1 MKFQEQRRYPRIK
14 PPKSV
19 VVAWQ
24 SGTQRDVCYVDNLA
38 LGGLYV
44 RTKKKVAV
52 RSLVQIILDMPVGQ
66 VRGRA
71 VVRRVGENHGMGIQI
86 IAMDPED
93 RARLRQQL
101 HELPPS
107 ST

>member
-44 RTKKKVAV
+44 RTKKKVAL

-71 VVRRVGENHGMGIQI
+71 VVPRVCAG
-86 IAMDPED
+86 
-93 RARLRQQL
+93 
-101 HELPPS
+101 LPSADLAAGAGPAQTS
-107 ST
+107 